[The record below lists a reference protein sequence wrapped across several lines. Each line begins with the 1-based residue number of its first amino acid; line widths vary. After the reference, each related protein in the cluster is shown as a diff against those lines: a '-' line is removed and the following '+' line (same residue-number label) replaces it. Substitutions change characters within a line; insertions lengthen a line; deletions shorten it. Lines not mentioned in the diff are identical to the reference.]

1 MYSRKLVACVGVIIA
16 SLAVASMGATT
27 PNRTTYFTFSAPVRL
42 PNQILPAGTYLFE
55 LAAPD
60 SASNLVRVRDRHRS
74 KVYLTAF
81 TRLVQRSASGDLESV
96 ITFGEAAK
104 GSARPI
110 RVWYPDGERMGR
122 EFIY

>member
-1 MYSRKLVACVGVIIA
+1 MYSRKLVACVGLIIA

-27 PNRTTYFTFSAPVRL
+27 MNKTTYFTFSAPVRL
-42 PNQILPAGTYLFE
+42 PNQILPAGTYMFE

-60 SASNLVRVRDRHRS
+60 SANNLVRVRDRNAT

-81 TRLVQRSASGDLESV
+81 TRLVERNNHGDLKPA
-96 ITFGEAAK
+96 ITLGEAPK
-104 GSARPI
+104 GSAPPI
-110 RVWYPDGERMGR
+110 RVWYPDGERLGR

>member
-1 MYSRKLVACVGVIIA
+1 MYSRKLAACVGLIIA

-27 PNRTTYFTFSAPVRL
+27 MNKTTYFTFSAPVRL
-42 PNQILPAGTYLFE
+42 PNQILPAGTYMFE

-60 SASNLVRVRDRHRS
+60 SANNLVRVRDRNAT

-81 TRLVQRSASGDLESV
+81 TRLVERSNRGDLKPQ
-96 ITFGEAAK
+96 IILGEAAK
-104 GSARPI
+104 GSAPPI
-110 RVWYPDGERMGR
+110 RVWYPDGERLGR

>member
-1 MYSRKLVACVGVIIA
+1 MYSRKLVACVGLIIA

-27 PNRTTYFTFSAPVRL
+27 MNKTTYFTFSAPVRL

-60 SASNLVRVRDRHRS
+60 SARNLVRVRDRNRT

-81 TRLVQRSASGDLESV
+81 TRLVERSSHGDLKPEIV
-96 ITFGEAAK
+96 FGEAVK
-104 GSARPI
+104 GSAPPI

-122 EFIY
+122 EFVY

>member
-1 MYSRKLVACVGVIIA
+1 MFSRKLVACVGVILA
-16 SLAVASMGATT
+16 SLAVESIGATT

-42 PNQILPAGTYLFE
+42 PNQILPAGSYVFE
-55 LAAPD
+55 LVATD
-60 SASNLVRVRDRHRS
+60 SAPNLVRVRDRSRS

-81 TRLVQRSASGDLESV
+81 TRLVQRNDAGDLKSM

-104 GSARPI
+104 GSAPPI

>member
-1 MYSRKLVACVGVIIA
+1 MFSRKLIACVGVIIA
-16 SLAVASMGATT
+16 ALAVTSIGATT

-42 PNQILPAGTYLFE
+42 PNVTLPAGTYMFE

-60 SASNLVRVRDRHRS
+60 SATNLVRVSDRLRS

-81 TRLVQRSASGDLESV
+81 TRLVVRNDRGDLKSV
-96 ITFGEAAK
+96 IAFAETAK
-104 GSARPI
+104 GTAPPI
-110 RVWYPDGERMGR
+110 RAWYPDGERVGR